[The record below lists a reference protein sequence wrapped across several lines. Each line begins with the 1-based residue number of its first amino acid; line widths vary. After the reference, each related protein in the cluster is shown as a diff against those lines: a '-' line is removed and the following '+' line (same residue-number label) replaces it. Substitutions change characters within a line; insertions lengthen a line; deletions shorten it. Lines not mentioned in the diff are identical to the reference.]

1 LNVLKFA
8 SVFFHRSIKFV
19 LLVVA
24 VASLAFGIYPT
35 RSGNASVLNTA
46 PASASRDAVDQSA
59 LTTARHLAG
68 VAHGPDEQQQAAQA
82 LRVAD
87 HAVDQAFETALRE
100 ATADTTPLQGEA
112 LATSQKI
119 EALESTVEAEKQH
132 VIALTIAR
140 LKTASQDDVAQ
151 LVEQAQAQLDLDT
164 NRLNDLHQDLILLGG
179 NKQAKVQQAFDEH
192 DALQE
197 KPVASLSSEND
208 LESSQ
213 NLVTLPGK
221 VRAFLEIRDRE
232 KQLLQAG
239 EEATTAAARLTQQN
253 ETLGKEKE
261 SSPDSDAGT
270 TSATATID
278 GLHTLSSQQ
287 KTMMEYDARIHD
299 QQQLA
304 AVYGSWAELAKTKR
318 LTVLHGILQT
328 LVIIVAIFLAVPLGV
343 VLIRREFARWVK
355 ERRRLGHY
363 PVIAELVV
371 ELLALAIILIVIFGT
386 PTRIPI
392 ALGL

>member
-1 LNVLKFA
+1 MKFA
-8 SVFFHRSIKFV
+8 SVFFNRSIKFV
-19 LLVVA
+19 WLVVA
-24 VASLAFGIYPT
+24 VASLTFGIYPT
-35 RSGNASVLNTA
+35 RGGNASVLNA
-46 PASASRDAVDQSA
+46 VLASASRDAVDQSA
-59 LTTARHLAG
+59 LTTARRLVG

-179 NKQAKVQQAFDEH
+179 SRQAKIQQAFDEH

-197 KPVASLSSEND
+197 KPVATLSSEDD

-221 VRAFLEIRDRE
+221 VRAFLEIRGRE

-239 EEATTAAARLTQQN
+239 EEATTAAERLTQQN

-261 SSPDSDAGT
+261 SSQDSDAGT

-278 GLHTLSSQQ
+278 GLHTLSGQQ
-287 KTMMEYDARIHD
+287 KTMMECDARIHD

-304 AVYGSWAELAKTKR
+304 AVYALWAELAKTKR

-355 ERRRLGHY
+355 ERHRLGHY

>member
-24 VASLAFGIYPT
+24 LASLAAGIYLA
-35 RSGNASVLNTA
+35 RSGNASVLETA
-46 PASASRDAVDQSA
+46 PAPGSGDAVDQSA

-68 VAHGPDEQQQAAQA
+68 AAHGRDEQQQAAQA
-82 LRVAD
+82 LSVAD

-100 ATADTTPLQGEA
+100 ATAASTALTGEG

-119 EALESTVEAEKQH
+119 AALEKTVEAEKQH
-132 VIALTIAR
+132 VITLTTAR

-151 LVEQAQAQLDLDT
+151 LGEQAQVQLDLDT

-179 NKQAKVQQAFDEH
+179 DKQAKVQQAFDEH
-192 DALQE
+192 EAMEEQ
-197 KPVASLSSEND
+197 PVVSLTSEND

-213 NLVTLPGK
+213 SQVTLPGK

-232 KQLLQAG
+232 KQLRQAD
-239 EEATTAAARLTQQN
+239 EEATNAAARLTQQN
-253 ETLGKEKE
+253 EALEKEKE

-270 TSATATID
+270 TSAAASVD
-278 GLHTLSSQQ
+278 GLHALSSQQ

-304 AVYGSWAELAKTKR
+304 AIYGSWAELTKTKR
-318 LTVLHGILQT
+318 LTVLHGILQA
-328 LVIIVAIFLAVPLGV
+328 LAIIVAIFLTVPLGV

-386 PTRIPI
+386 PTRMPV